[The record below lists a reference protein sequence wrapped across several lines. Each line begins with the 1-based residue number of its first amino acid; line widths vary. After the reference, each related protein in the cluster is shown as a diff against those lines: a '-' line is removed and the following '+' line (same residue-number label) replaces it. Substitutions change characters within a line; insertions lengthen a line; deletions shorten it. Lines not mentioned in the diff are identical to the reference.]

1 MLILV
6 CAMPEESKLLI
17 SQLGFNKKD
26 YYWEH
31 ENARLFV
38 TGIGRQQVKEVLS
51 RAEKDGLLTKND
63 DVLNF
68 GYAGSN
74 KLKVGGIYCVR
85 ECYRHGH
92 PKTNGFVLNKP
103 PISLLLP
110 WFRRD
115 EVSCYTSDEFV
126 EHTNIIKPCLFDM
139 ELFEICRHANR
150 QIYSLKIV
158 SDNLSE
164 RDFDKNIQDK
174 ILGSYNGLI
183 FITSRMIKAN
193 AERRRLCEG
202 ASNAL

>member
-17 SQLGFNKKD
+17 SQLGFNKKN
-26 YYWEH
+26 YYWERD
-31 ENARLFV
+31 NARLFV
-38 TGIGRQQVKEVLS
+38 TGIGCQQVKEVLS

-74 KLKVGGIYCVR
+74 KSKVGNIHFVTTCR
-85 ECYRHGH
+85 RHGY
-92 PKTNGFVLNKP
+92 PNINGFILNKP
-103 PISLLLP
+103 PIWMP
-110 WFRRD
+110 WWS
-115 EVSCYTSDEFV
+115 EKSKITCYTSDEFV
-126 EHTNIIKPCLFDM
+126 EHSNIIEPCLFDM

-158 SDNLSE
+158 SDNLNE

-183 FITSRMIKAN
+183 FIINRIIKAN
-193 AERRRLCEG
+193 AERRCLCEG